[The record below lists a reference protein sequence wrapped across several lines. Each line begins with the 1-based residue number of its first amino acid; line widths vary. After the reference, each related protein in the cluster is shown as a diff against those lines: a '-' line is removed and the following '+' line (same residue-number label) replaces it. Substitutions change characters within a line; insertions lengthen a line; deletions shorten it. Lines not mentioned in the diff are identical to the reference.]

1 MDDDAQTP
9 TATTA
14 PTATPTPAPTVTT
27 LDPQVAAQLAQLKAL
42 QAQLEKSEG
51 ARVDAD
57 SAAAADGAV
66 LFGYS
71 FAGLMACL
79 VWSTVALGMMR
90 YAKINGQ
97 FLWAICGVLLF
108 VLTYLSQNDVVLW
121 AGGAGL
127 IGVTLLVRRFVT
139 F

>member
-1 MDDDAQTP
+1 MDDDATLP
-9 TATTA
+9 STSDDAPAT
-14 PTATPTPAPTVTT
+14 TT
-27 LDPQVAAQLAQLKAL
+27 LDPQVAAQLAQLKAM
-42 QAQLEKSEG
+42 QAQLEEG
-51 ARVDAD
+51 QQAQTQP
-57 SAAAADGAV
+57 AAADGAV

-79 VWSTVALGMMR
+79 VWSTAAIGMVR

-97 FLWAICGVLLF
+97 FVWAICGVLLF
-108 VLTYLSQNDVVLW
+108 VLTYVTQNDIALW

-127 IGVTLLVRRFVT
+127 IGLTLLVRRFVT